1 MKNYLTFLKKELL
14 ESVRTYKMFILL
26 TVFLLLGIMNPLI
39 AKLTPEIVEMAMPAG
54 MDITV
59 AAPTAMDS
67 WLQFYKN
74 VGQIG
79 VFVMVLV
86 LSGMLST
93 ELSKGTLINLLTK
106 GLSRSAVIFA
116 KYTYMILMWTAGYVL
131 AYLVT
136 WGYTV
141 FLFPKDAASNVLL
154 SAFFLWVFGVFL
166 LAVLMLSAVLTGN
179 SYGGLLITGGVFVV
193 CMLLNMVPAVH
204 KFNPLTLGTDNMALI
219 QNTVKAEEFFP
230 AVGVAGVVVVL
241 AIAGAVMLFRKKQL

>member
-1 MKNYLTFLKKELL
+1 MKNYFTFLKKELL

-59 AAPTAMDS
+59 ADPTAMDS

-79 VFVMVLV
+79 VLVIVLV
-86 LSGMLST
+86 LSGMLSA

-116 KYTYMILMWTAGYVL
+116 KFTYMIVMWTGGYAL
-131 AYLVT
+131 SYLVT

-141 FLFPKDAASNVLL
+141 FLFPKGEASHVLVA
-154 SAFFLWVFGVFL
+154 AFFLWVFGVFL
-166 LAVLMLSAVLTGN
+166 LAVLMLGSVLAGN
-179 SYGGLLITGGVFVV
+179 SYGSLLITGGVFVV

-204 KFNPLTLGTDNMALI
+204 KFNPLSLGMDNMALI
-219 QNTVKAEEFFP
+219 QNTVEAKELFP
-230 AVGVAGVVVVL
+230 AVGIAAIIVVL
-241 AIAGAVMLFRKKQL
+241 ALAGSVMLFRKKQL

>member
-1 MKNYLTFLKKELL
+1 MKNYFTFLKKELL

-79 VFVMVLV
+79 VFVIVLV
-86 LSGMLST
+86 LSGMLSA

-106 GLSRSAVIFA
+106 GLSRSVVIFA
-116 KYTYMILMWTAGYVL
+116 KYTYMILMWTAGYAL
-131 AYLVT
+131 SYLVT

-141 FLFPKDAASNVLL
+141 FLFPKDNASNVLL

-166 LAVLMLSAVLTGN
+166 LAVLMLGAVLSGN
-179 SYGGLLITGGVFVV
+179 SYGGLLITGGVFVI
-193 CMLLNMVPAVH
+193 CMLLNMFPAVH
-204 KFNPLTLGTDNMALI
+204 KFNPLTLGSDNVALI
-219 QNTVKAEEFFP
+219 QNTVKPGAFFP
-230 AVGVAGVVVVL
+230 AVGVAGVIVVL
-241 AIAGAVMLFRKKQL
+241 AIAGSVMLFRKKQL